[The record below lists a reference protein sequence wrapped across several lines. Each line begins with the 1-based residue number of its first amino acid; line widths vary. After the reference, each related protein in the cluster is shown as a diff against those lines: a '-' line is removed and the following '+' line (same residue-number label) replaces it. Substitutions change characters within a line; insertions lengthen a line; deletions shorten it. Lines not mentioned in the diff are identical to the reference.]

1 MRAVEDLA
9 AEEGSGEEDDLAA
22 EDLAAEED
30 SAEEEDLA
38 AEDLAGTED
47 SAGEA
52 VVATSEP
59 VRSVVCA
66 FSARTAPAWSRP
78 PSAWASWTRR
88 ARRSNSLRVPSRPT
102 NHCSAA
108 SAPGRSA
115 SRAPAPELAAGC
127 QSPAA

>member
-1 MRAVEDLA
+1 MVRAVEDLA
-9 AEEGSGEEDDLAA
+9 AEEGSGEEEDLAA
-22 EDLAAEED
+22 EDLAAED
-30 SAEEEDLA
+30 SAEEE
-38 AEDLAGTED
+38 

-52 VVATSEP
+52 VVATSDP
-59 VRSVVCA
+59 VRSVVWA
-66 FSARTAPAWSRP
+66 FSARTASACSRP

-127 QSPAA
+127 QSPGA